1 MDRENWERERRNNSH
16 LLDELSK
23 ELEELRAYKFEKE
36 REKNVFRT
44 LSVSD
49 LPLSRYD
56 CLMIIVIGDG
66 EYPHA
71 WTKYSGDQKEVQFY
85 HH

>member
-1 MDRENWERERRNNSH
+1 MLSISFPQHLKNESLLERQTIERENWERERINNSH

-49 LPLSRYD
+49 LPLSRFRIF
-56 CLMIIVIGDG
+56 CVIRC
-66 EYPHA
+66 
-71 WTKYSGDQKEVQFY
+71 
-85 HH
+85 